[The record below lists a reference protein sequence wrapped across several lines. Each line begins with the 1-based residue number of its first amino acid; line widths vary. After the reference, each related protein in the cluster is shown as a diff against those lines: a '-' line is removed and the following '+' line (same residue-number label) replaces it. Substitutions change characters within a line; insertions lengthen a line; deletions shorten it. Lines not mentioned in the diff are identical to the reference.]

1 MKSYEI
7 SSHKKYM
14 TDTSALKFHSF
25 PDLEENVKNQV
36 DRIKSTPS
44 LPKNTAV
51 YGFIYDIRQENL
63 EELSEIYKTKKD

>member
-1 MKSYEI
+1 
-7 SSHKKYM
+7 
-14 TDTSALKFHSF
+14 
-25 PDLEENVKNQV
+25 VKNEV

-51 YGFIYDIRQENL
+51 YGFVYDIRQESL